1 MDFRLPKDL
10 CDLEVLAREFAE
22 LKLAPLVPRME
33 AEDQFPRELIPD
45 MVKLGLPGLCVEKT
59 YGGLGMGQLARAV
72 VLEEMARVSPACAF
86 ALAISHLGIG
96 QVSGFGSDAQKEA
109 LLPLFTRGE
118 RLITTAVTEA
128 ESGSNPALI
137 RTAARREA
145 GGWRLSGRKVFITNV
160 TFADLAVVTA
170 RTGQGAKGL
179 TTFIVDLASEGVITG
194 PRMPMVGIKG
204 CEVGELHLNDVFVS
218 EADLLGRPGDGF
230 AVTLIAITQMGR
242 TGMAAVGLGIAR
254 AALDHASSYAKR
266 RRLGDQLLKDFQAV
280 QWLLAD
286 CYAAYES
293 ARLLTH
299 RAAWLV
305 DSGERAE
312 SEVALAKYAASE
324 AAVTAAR
331 RCLDV
336 FGGYGYLE
344 RAAPERL
351 WRDAICTIATSGTS
365 EVMRILMAKG
375 ALRKAKRWGSDSLA

>member
-1 MDFRLPKDL
+1 LDL
-10 CDLEVLAREFAE
+10 QALAQEFAE

-33 AEDQFPRELIPD
+33 SEDIFPRELIPEI
-45 MVKLGLPGLCVEKT
+45 VKLGFLGLCVDRS
-59 YGGLGMGQLARAV
+59 YGGLGMGQLARVV

-96 QVSGFGSDAQKEA
+96 QLAKFGNAAQKGE
-109 LLPLFTRGE
+109 LLPLLARGE
-118 RLITTAVTEA
+118 KLVTTAVTEA

-137 RTAARREA
+137 QTSARRLD
-145 GGWRLSGRKVFITNV
+145 GQWLLTGRKVFITNA
-160 TFADLAVVTA
+160 TFADYAVVTA

-179 TTFIVDLASEGVITG
+179 TTFIVDLSSEGVIAG

-204 CEVGELHLNDVFVS
+204 CEVAELHLTEVVVA
-218 EADLLGRPGDGF
+218 EERVLGRPGDGF
-230 AVTLIAITQMGR
+230 AVTLIAITEMGR

-254 AALDHASSYAKR
+254 AALDHASSYARR
-266 RRLGDQLLKDFQAV
+266 RRLGEQAIKDFQAV

-286 CYAAYES
+286 CYSTYES

-305 DSGERAE
+305 DEGERAE
-312 SEVALAKYAASE
+312 SEVALAKFSATE
-324 AAVTAAR
+324 AAVTCAR

-336 FGGYGYLE
+336 FGGYGYL
-344 RAAPERL
+344 AKAVPERL

-375 ALRKAKRWGSDSLA
+375 ALRKSRR

>member
-1 MDFRLPKDL
+1 MDFRLPQNI
-10 CDLEVLAREFAE
+10 LELQAVARDFAE

-33 AEDQFPRELIPD
+33 SEDLFPRELIPEI
-45 MVKLGLPGLCVEKT
+45 VKFGFFGLCVDRA
-59 YGGLGMGQLARAV
+59 YGGLGHGQLARVV
-72 VLEEMARVSPACAF
+72 VLEEMARVSPACSF
-86 ALAISHLGIG
+86 SLAISHLGIG
-96 QVSGFGSDAQKEA
+96 QVASFGSAAQKEA
-109 LLPLFTRGE
+109 LLPLLARGE

-137 RTAARREA
+137 KTTARRED
-145 GGWRLSGRKVFITNV
+145 GSWRLRGRKVFITNA

-170 RTGQGAKGL
+170 RTGKGAKGL
-179 TTFIVDLASEGVITG
+179 STFIVDLSSEGVIAG

-204 CEVGELHLNDVFVS
+204 CEVAELHLNEVVVPD
-218 EADLLGRPGDGF
+218 ENIIGRPGDGF

-242 TGMAAVGLGIAR
+242 TGMAAVGLGIAK

-266 RRLGDQLLKDFQAV
+266 RRLGEHVLKDFQAV

-305 DSGERAE
+305 DQGKRAE
-312 SEVALAKYAASE
+312 SEVALAKFAATE
-324 AAVTAAR
+324 AAVSTAR

-336 FGGYGYLE
+336 FGGYGYLAK
-344 RAAPERL
+344 AAPERL

-375 ALRKAKRWGSDSLA
+375 ALRKTKR

>member
-1 MDFRLPKDL
+1 MDFALPKDIANL
-10 CDLEVLAREFAE
+10 QGVAREFAD

-33 AEDQFPRELIPD
+33 AEDVFPRELIPD
-45 MVKLGLPGLCVEKT
+45 IVKLGFLGLCVEKA
-59 YGGLGMGQLARAV
+59 YGGLGLGQLARVV

-86 ALAISHLGIG
+86 SLAISHLGIG
-96 QVSGFGSDAQKEA
+96 QISSFGSAAQKEA
-109 LLPLFTRGE
+109 LLPLLGRGE
-118 RLITTAVTEA
+118 KLITTAVTEA

-137 RTAARREA
+137 QTRATRED
-145 GGWRLSGRKVFITNV
+145 GWWRLSGRKVFITNA

-170 RTGQGAKGL
+170 RTGTGAKGL
-179 TTFIVDLASEGVITG
+179 SAFIVDLSSQGVIVG

-204 CEVGELHLNDVFVS
+204 CEVAELHLKDVAVPG
-218 EADLLGRPGDGF
+218 ENLVGRPGEGF
-230 AVTLIAITQMGR
+230 AVTLVAITQMGR

-266 RRLGDQLLKDFQAV
+266 RRLGGQVIKDFQAI

-286 CYAAYES
+286 CYADYES
-293 ARLLTH
+293 ARLLTL

-312 SEVALAKYAASE
+312 SEVALAKFAATE
-324 AAVTAAR
+324 AAVSTAR
-331 RCLDV
+331 RCLDI
-336 FGGYGYLE
+336 FGGYGYLAK
-344 RAAPERL
+344 AAPERL

-375 ALRKAKRWGSDSLA
+375 ALKRAKR